1 MGEIVYGLPD
11 ETDLT
16 FFIGT
21 ELQQVCIGRH
31 EVILR
36 FGDDLSI
43 TVESDIGH
51 RSTLGELDAVFKTI
65 VPAAMVLCNLINAMV
80 SSASVKSPGTLVLQ
94 FSNGEALEIYD
105 SNTSYESYQIA
116 CGDRLIVV

>member
-1 MGEIVYGLPD
+1 LGEIVYGLPD

-51 RSTLGELDAVFKTI
+51 RSTLGELDAVFNFT
-65 VPAAMVLCNLINAMV
+65 AALRPC
-80 SSASVKSPGTLVLQ
+80 TLSEFQLQ
-94 FSNGEALEIYD
+94 
-105 SNTSYESYQIA
+105 
-116 CGDRLIVV
+116 